1 MPISEFSQI
10 SLSQIFQELPSLV
23 KTDGL
28 FVEVHGFSHAAS
40 YVGDI
45 SFRVTTYTGTNGRLK
60 ESRLQRKMLGLS
72 ATPSSCTFC
81 PPEAGHVWA
90 KSKGA
95 AATPQILAPDT
106 CPLCLTVSATPGWV
120 KETTMVNARLHH
132 SGKIELSSHADILQ
146 RFHRRG
152 IGRRLMGLAAAE
164 WLQQEGKSF
173 SVGVLTANQ
182 PARAFYEAL
191 GATFVRPDIYQWHG
205 HALDESIYIFE
216 NLDQLARFA

>member
-45 SFRVTTYTGTNGRLK
+45 TFRVTTYTGTNGRLK
-60 ESRLQRKMLGLS
+60 ESRLQRKMLGLR
-72 ATPSSCTFC
+72 ATPTPCTFC
-81 PPEAGHVWA
+81 
-90 KSKGA
+90 A

-146 RFHRRG
+146 RFLQPLFTKQITYYEEHRENIERV
-152 IGRRLMGLAAAE
+152 AAAAQAAKE
-164 WLQQEGKSF
+164 ERKRRNA
-173 SVGVLTANQ
+173 V
-182 PARAFYEAL
+182 
-191 GATFVRPDIYQWHG
+191 
-205 HALDESIYIFE
+205 DEK
-216 NLDQLARFA
+216 A

>member
-60 ESRLQRKMLGLS
+60 ESRLQRKMAGLH
-72 ATPSSCTFC
+72 ATPSPCTFC
-81 PPEAGHVWA
+81 PPEAGHLWA
-90 KSKGA
+90 KSNGA

-106 CPLCLTVSATPGWV
+106 CPLCLTASATPGWV
-120 KETTMVNARLHH
+120 KETTMVHARLYH
-132 SGKIELSSHADILQ
+132 SGKIELSSHADILE
-146 RFHRRG
+146 RFLQPLFTKQITYYEEHRENIERV
-152 IGRRLMGLAAAE
+152 AAAAAAAKE
-164 WLQQEGKSF
+164 ENRRRQRRNA
-173 SVGVLTANQ
+173 V
-182 PARAFYEAL
+182 
-191 GATFVRPDIYQWHG
+191 
-205 HALDESIYIFE
+205 DEMT
-216 NLDQLARFA
+216 

>member
-45 SFRVTTYTGTNGRLK
+45 TFRVTTYTGTNGRLK

-72 ATPSSCTFC
+72 ATPTSCTFC
-81 PPEAGHVWA
+81 PPEAGHLWA

-146 RFHRRG
+146 RFLQPLFTKQITYYEEHRENIERV
-152 IGRRLMGLAAAE
+152 AAAAQAAKE
-164 WLQQEGKSF
+164 ERKRRNA
-173 SVGVLTANQ
+173 VDDKA
-182 PARAFYEAL
+182 
-191 GATFVRPDIYQWHG
+191 
-205 HALDESIYIFE
+205 
-216 NLDQLARFA
+216 